1 MRISEIISEQ
11 IAPMGTVGSTAGS
24 PGQVPTVSQTPASTA
39 QPNKADPN
47 QEKIA
52 KLLMPHGI
60 KDPADLNNATA
71 ALQKA
76 MTSPNQLNAQQQEL
90 LGKLVNPLMKD
101 QSFATALKQLSM
113 QKPGQ
118 AAAPQ
123 TTPPP
128 MGAAPGATV

>member
-11 IAPMGTVGSTAGS
+11 IAPIGTVGSTAGS
-24 PGQVPTVSQTPASTA
+24 PGQVPSVSQTPAT

-76 MTSPNQLNAQQQEL
+76 MTNPNQLNPQQQEL

-118 AAAPQ
+118 QPAQPMG
-123 TTPPP
+123 TPP
-128 MGAAPGATV
+128 GTLA